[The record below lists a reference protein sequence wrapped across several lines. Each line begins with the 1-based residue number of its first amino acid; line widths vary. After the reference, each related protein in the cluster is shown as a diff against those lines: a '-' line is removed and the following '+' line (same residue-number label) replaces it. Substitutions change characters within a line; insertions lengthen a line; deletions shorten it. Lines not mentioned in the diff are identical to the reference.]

1 MSQKTIIAILAVV
14 VVVLLGTTIYFAT
27 ISQNSQPLIAT
38 APKTTQQPSQQIANT
53 PAQQNNTT
61 SPIPSGWLTY
71 KNLGFEISY
80 PSAWIIDKSS
90 ESQGVVWLRTK
101 SRQADLDAKKMT
113 RMFDIGIRVY
123 NSVAE
128 LPNNEQDKLSFAN
141 WISKKADEYG
151 FVERAPITIDGVSGF
166 KGVDNGETYGNYLQ
180 FVENKGKI
188 YQIEIEGKATEEE
201 MNIVKSFK
209 FAQ

>member
-1 MSQKTIIAILAVV
+1 MNQKVIISILAVV

-27 ISQNSQPLIAT
+27 ISQNSQPPIVT
-38 APKTTQQPSQQIANT
+38 TPKITQQPNQQIDNT

-61 SPIPSGWLTY
+61 TPVSNGWLTY

-80 PSAWIIDKSS
+80 PSAWIIDKRS

-101 SRQADLDAKKMT
+101 SRQTDLDANKMT
-113 RMFDIGIRVY
+113 RIFDIEIRVY
-123 NSVAE
+123 NSATE
-128 LPNNEQDKLSFAN
+128 LPNNEQDKFSFAN
-141 WISKKADEYG
+141 WIIKKADEYG
-151 FVERAPITIDGVSGF
+151 FVERTSIVVDGVSGF
-166 KGVDNGETYGNYLQ
+166 KGVGNGETYGNYLQ
-180 FVENKGKI
+180 FVENKGKV